1 MYSRCK
7 FIISCLAASIVC
19 NYDITIVLS
28 RNSAGGCHCITFSD
42 SGRVPGTTEEDPQVQ
57 AQSGTKTHS
66 GLLSESGTK
75 NMFLERTNSYQYC
88 PGEEGEGI
96 IIRKTSK

>member
-7 FIISCLAASIVC
+7 FINGCLAASIVC

-28 RNSAGGCHCITFSD
+28 RNSAGPCHCITFSD
-42 SGRVPGTTEEDPQVQ
+42 SGRVPGTTEEDPRVQ
-57 AQSGTKTHS
+57 AQSGIKTHS

-75 NMFLERTNSYQYC
+75 NMLL
-88 PGEEGEGI
+88 
-96 IIRKTSK
+96 

>member
-7 FIISCLAASIVC
+7 FINDCLAASIVC
-19 NYDITIVLS
+19 IYDITIVLS

-42 SGRVPGTTEEDPQVQ
+42 SGRVLKKTPRVQ

-75 NMFLERTNSYQYC
+75 NMFLEVNQ
-88 PGEEGEGI
+88 
-96 IIRKTSK
+96 

>member
-1 MYSRCK
+1 MYSRCR
-7 FIISCLAASIVC
+7 FIISCLAASIMC
-19 NYDITIVLS
+19 NYDIAIVLS

-42 SGRVPGTTEEDPQVQ
+42 SGRVPGTTEEDPRVQ

-75 NMFLERTNSYQYC
+75 NMFLELNQ
-88 PGEEGEGI
+88 
-96 IIRKTSK
+96 

>member
-7 FIISCLAASIVC
+7 FIISCQAASIVC

-42 SGRVPGTTEEDPQVQ
+42 SGRVPGTTEEDPRVQ

-75 NMFLERTNSYQYC
+75 NMLLELNQKLSLLSWGR
-88 PGEEGEGI
+88 GGGGRE
-96 IIRKTSK
+96 